1 MFNFIGFTRLPSAHF
16 RYIFCIEEYLQNS
29 NFFNLFP
36 AIHNDDA
43 WKEYRKRIR
52 QSSKTRGRLADTYPK
67 YKRLI
72 LILRHLLPATI
83 ESVRNLR
90 QPIFHCVHLASG
102 QMSPPVRLPGPLLHG
117 ISASDKKESISLNWI
132 SVDFDY
138 AKSLYLS
145 DNNVIKW
152 AVCTSTIGHP
162 NDFGFA
168 FEICPDTA
176 AFVQHLYQSSTHD
189 CSYLGLFSF
198 KMDSGIWWTISQFPI
213 GVVLRFQISNL
224 DLQASNRQKLMRISP
239 RFYYQFQNSKNG
251 PTKFKVLKILY
262 QQFFDEEVTFK
273 TLCALRLGSTHHK
286 CQ

>member
-16 RYIFCIEEYLQNS
+16 RNIFCIEEYLQNS

-43 WKEYRKRIR
+43 WKKYRKRIR
-52 QSSKTRGRLADTYPK
+52 QSSKTRGRLADTYLK

-90 QPIFHCVHLASG
+90 QPISHCVHLASG

-162 NDFGFA
+162 NDFGFT
-168 FEICPDTA
+168 FKICPDTA

-198 KMDSGIWWTISQFPI
+198 KMDLGIWWTISQFPI